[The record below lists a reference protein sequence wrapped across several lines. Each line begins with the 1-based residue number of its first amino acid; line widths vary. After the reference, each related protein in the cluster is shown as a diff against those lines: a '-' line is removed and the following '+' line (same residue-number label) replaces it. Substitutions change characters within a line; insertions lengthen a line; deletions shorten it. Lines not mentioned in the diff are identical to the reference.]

1 MSSVNTSLPSEMI
14 SKLINLT
21 GDVSQE
27 IAVGK
32 VEKINADKTVN
43 VSIITGVDT
52 NKIFNSVRTL
62 SPYKNGESGI
72 VIVPEVGSLVVVVIV
87 NSVYQF
93 IIGYLNYHDNISNLV
108 NNAREGEFIFKTPFG
123 SYIKMNEDNSIDIHS
138 GENSSLFLD
147 KEIFVKASESSYE
160 VDVASEKFSGVKG
173 DIVYTTEKCYDKD
186 ISSPQTNKDIVEG
199 LGDLLY
205 PYIEIEERKPVI
217 EISKGNVLD
226 KSNELVKLSIFESNN
241 PLAAYRIKINGIEE
255 NPSEILI
262 GKDGSIQIRANV
274 IKIDSNKIDLTG
286 TPKISVKNMN
296 FMKEGD

>member
-1 MSSVNTSLPSEMI
+1 MSSVNTNLPSEVI

-21 GDVSQE
+21 GDVAQE

-32 VEKINADKTVN
+32 VEKINADKTIN
-43 VSIITGVDT
+43 VSIITGINT
-52 NKIFNSVRTL
+52 NKIFNGVRIL
-62 SPYKNGESGI
+62 SPYKNGESGV
-72 VIVPEVGSLVVVVIV
+72 VIIPEVGALVLVVIV
-87 NSVYQF
+87 NSAYQF
-93 IIGYLNYHDNISNLV
+93 IVGYLNYHDNISDLI
-108 NNAREGEFIFKTPFG
+108 NNAKEGEFIFKTPFG
-123 SYIKMNEDNSIDIHS
+123 SYIKMNEDNSIDIHT

-147 KEIFVKASESSYE
+147 KELFVKASESTYE

-173 DIVYTTEKCYDKD
+173 DIVYTSEKCYDKD
-186 ISSPQTNKDIVEG
+186 VKSPQTNKDIVEG

-205 PYIEIEERKPVI
+205 PYVEIEQRKPII

-226 KSNELVKLSIFESNN
+226 ENNKLVKLSVFETNN
-241 PLAAYRIKINGIEE
+241 PLAAYRIKVDSEGS
-255 NPSEILI
+255 SEILI

-296 FMKEGD
+296 FMKEGE